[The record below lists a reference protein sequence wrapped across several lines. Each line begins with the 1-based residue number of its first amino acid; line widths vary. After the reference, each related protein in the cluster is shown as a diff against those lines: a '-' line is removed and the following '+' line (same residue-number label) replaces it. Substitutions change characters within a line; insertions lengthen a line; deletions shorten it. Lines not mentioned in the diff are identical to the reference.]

1 MTDASPLDAAERA
14 VQVLG
19 GGRLPEEWAATPLTV
34 VMPTYNEAGNLPGMA
49 DALLALPL
57 PGLSLLVVDDS
68 SPDGTGDIAEAH
80 ARRHA
85 EAEGRRRMSV
95 LHRTEKDG
103 LGRAYA
109 AGMAHA
115 VAEGAHYVLQ
125 MDADGSHPVEKVAE
139 LLGVALATDAGV
151 VVGSRYVQGGTLS
164 DAWGAHRKLLS
175 RWANAYAGTIL
186 GTRVRDITGGFNL
199 WRADAVRAVDL
210 GSVDSAGYSFQV
222 EMKYRAVGHGFD
234 VMEVPIHF
242 EDRTVGESKMNLMVQ
257 LESVVMPWKLRLG
270 RGGRGVPGRRPG
282 AGSGP
287 GASSGP
293 GSSV

>member
-1 MTDASPLDAAERA
+1 MTVNLPQNDLSESLAER
-14 VQVLG
+14 
-19 GGRLPEEWAATPLTV
+19 LPKAWAATPLTV

-49 DALLALPL
+49 EALMALPL
-57 PGLSLLVVDDS
+57 PGLRLLVVDDS
-68 SPDGTGDIAEAH
+68 SPDGTGQIAERFAERYGS
-80 ARRHA
+80 ARM
-85 EAEGRRRMSV
+85 GV

-109 AGMAHA
+109 AGMAQA

-125 MDADGSHPVEKVAE
+125 MDADGSHPVEKAAE

-151 VVGSRYVQGGTLS
+151 VIGSRYVQGGTLS

-199 WRADAVRAVDL
+199 WRADALRAIDL
-210 GSVDSAGYSFQV
+210 ASVDSAGYSFQV
-222 EMKYRAVGHGFD
+222 EMKYRALRRGFD

-242 EDRTVGESKMNLMVQ
+242 EDRTVGESKMSLMVQ
-257 LESVVMPWKLRLG
+257 LESVVMPWKLRLNASPG
-270 RGGRGVPGRRPG
+270 DGGRDRG
-282 AGSGP
+282 AGVRG
-287 GASSGP
+287 
-293 GSSV
+293 

>member
-1 MTDASPLDAAERA
+1 MTVNLPQDMSENLSESLAA
-14 VQVLG
+14 
-19 GGRLPEEWAATPLTV
+19 RLPEAWAATPLTV
-34 VMPTYNEAGNLPGMA
+34 VMPTYNEAGSLPGMA
-49 DALLALPL
+49 EALMALPM
-57 PGLSLLVVDDS
+57 PGLRLLVVDDS
-68 SPDGTGDIAEAH
+68 SPDGTGDIAE
-80 ARRHA
+80 RFA
-85 EAEGRRRMSV
+85 ERYGSARMSV

-109 AGMAHA
+109 AGMAQA

-125 MDADGSHPVEKVAE
+125 MDADGSHPVAKAAE

-151 VVGSRYVQGGTLS
+151 VIGSRYVQGGTLS

-199 WRADAVRAVDL
+199 WRADALRAIDL
-210 GSVDSAGYSFQV
+210 ASVDSAGYSFQV
-222 EMKYRAVGHGFD
+222 EMKYRALRRGFD

-257 LESVVMPWKLRLG
+257 LESVVMPWKLRLDGRAGGGHGGHGG
-270 RGGRGVPGRRPG
+270 RGGRG
-282 AGSGP
+282 AGVRG
-287 GASSGP
+287 
-293 GSSV
+293 

>member
-1 MTDASPLDAAERA
+1 MTEASPLDAAESAVRA
-14 VQVLG
+14 FGAPQ
-19 GGRLPEEWAATPLTV
+19 LPEEWGATPLTV
-34 VMPTYNEAGNLPGMA
+34 VMPTYNEAGSLPGMA
-49 DALLALPL
+49 RALMALPL
-57 PGLSLLVVDDS
+57 PGLRLLVVDDS
-68 SPDGTGDIAEAH
+68 SPDGTGALAEEH
-80 ARRHA
+80 ARRV
-85 EAEGRRRMSV
+85 EETYGTRRMSV

-109 AGMAHA
+109 AGMARA
-115 VAEGAHYVLQ
+115 VADGAHYVLQ
-125 MDADGSHPVEKVAE
+125 MDADGSHPADKVAE

-210 GSVDSAGYSFQV
+210 ATVDSAGYSFQV
-222 EMKYRAVGHGFD
+222 EMKYRALRHGFGL
-234 VMEVPIHF
+234 VEVPIHF

-257 LESVVMPWKLRLG
+257 LESVAMPWKLRLRDTR
-270 RGGRGVPGRRPG
+270 RGARDTLVARAARAARGVR
-282 AGSGP
+282 GP
-287 GASSGP
+287 LE
-293 GSSV
+293 